1 MAPKRKAA
9 SVAMTPNKKSAP
21 ANCGA
26 ISPVAVTA
34 LAALGITQSALLR
47 AASLALVDVSTN
59 MDKYYELQL
68 LAAGTY
74 HYVFVHWGRTGTAGQ
89 TQFLGPQTLDAATA
103 DFDAKFLSKTGN
115 AYAPSQPFV
124 RIAGRYDL
132 LAVQE
137 ASATGVWEYYVSDGV
152 DGKATAWYPYVDDAI
167 ERMELLWQTF
177 QANEGYTQ
185 RIVQSGYW
193 SYLIDLVQM
202 TQTNIQTN
210 KKRTIRR
217 SAPILVTPM
226 LTTTTKGSTKRATKG
241 KKTAASKSLHSFSIV
256 SIDGKDLDVNLAR
269 IDIAGGRDDFIDLT
283 LIQASGSTYLWTI
296 TGSCGER
303 TGETFDGP
311 FDRKDGEAR
320 WKAAYYTATGHNFG
334 NGDFVRADGKYDVLT
349 MPDDWVVTEGN
360 LETHVMIPLGTP
372 LQRDVASDLWAWY
385 HHNPHY
391 VKRLMTFDHVVY
403 CLDFEKMTATSV
415 VNPAVAWNIRKMTAI
430 K

>member
-1 MAPKRKAA
+1 MAPKRKAT
-9 SVAMTPNKKSAP
+9 SVATTPNKKSARS
-21 ANCGA
+21 NCGA
-26 ISPVAVTA
+26 ISPVAANA
-34 LAALGITQSALLR
+34 LAALGIAQSTLLR
-47 AASLALVDVSTN
+47 AASLALVNVSTN

-68 LAAGTY
+68 LAAGTD
-74 HYVFVHWGRTGTAGQ
+74 HYLFVHWGRTGTAGQ
-89 TQFLGPQTLDAATA
+89 SQLLGPQSLDAATA

-124 RIAGRYDL
+124 RVAGRYDL

-217 SAPILVTPM
+217 SAPILPM
-226 LTTTTKGSTKRATKG
+226 APTKMDKKMPTT
-241 KKTAASKSLHSFSIV
+241 KSLHSFSVV
-256 SIDGKDLDVNLAR
+256 SIDGMDLDVNLAL
-269 IDIAGGRDDFIDLT
+269 IDIEAGRDDFIDLT
-283 LIQASGSTYLWTI
+283 LVEASGSTYLWTI

-311 FDRKDGEAR
+311 FDRKEGEAR
-320 WKAAYYTATGHNFG
+320 WKAAYLEATGHVFG
-334 NGDFVRADGKYDVLT
+334 SGPFVRVDGKYDVLT

-360 LETHVMIPLGTP
+360 LKTYVLVPLGTL
-372 LQRDVASDLWAWY
+372 LQRDVAADLWAWY
-385 HHNPHY
+385 HHNPTY
-391 VKRLMTFDHVVY
+391 SKRLMTFDHVVY
-403 CLDFEKMTATSV
+403 CIDFEK
-415 VNPAVAWNIRKMTAI
+415 
-430 K
+430 